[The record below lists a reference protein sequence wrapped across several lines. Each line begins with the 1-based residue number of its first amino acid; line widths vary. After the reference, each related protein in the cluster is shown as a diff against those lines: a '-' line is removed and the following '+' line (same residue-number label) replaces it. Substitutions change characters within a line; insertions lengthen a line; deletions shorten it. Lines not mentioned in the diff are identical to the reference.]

1 MMKLRNIF
9 SALAITLLTSASS
22 VVAAEG
28 WLKSIPEAQ
37 ELSKETKKPIFVEFT
52 GSDWCPPCIM
62 MDKNVFSK
70 EAFLTAAQKDFILV
84 KIDIPQADP
93 ELSAKNEK
101 VLDAYNVTGVPTV
114 LLLDSAGKEFSR
126 FSASEFNTV
135 EKMLNELERQLRIK
149 DMF

>member
-1 MMKLRNIF
+1 MKLRNTF
-9 SALAITLLTSASS
+9 FAIAVSLVASVSSTL
-22 VVAAEG
+22 AAEG
-28 WLKSIPEAQ
+28 WLKSIPKAQ

-70 EAFLTAAQKDFILV
+70 EAFLSGAQKDFILV
-84 KIDIPQADP
+84 KIDIPQGDP

-101 VLDAYNVTGVPTV
+101 VLDAYNVMGVPTV
-114 LLLDSAGKEFSR
+114 LLLDAEGKEFSR
-126 FSASEFNTV
+126 FSASQFNTV
-135 EKMLNELERQLRIK
+135 DKMLRELERQLRIK